1 MSKTISLAGLFGA
14 TVAAATG
21 AFVSWWWQ
29 SRSRQ
34 SDLEERTRVRLRRWQ
49 LR

>member
-1 MSKTISLAGLFGA
+1 MSKTFPFAGLFGA
-14 TVAAATG
+14 TAAAATG
-21 AFVSWWWQ
+21 AFAGWWWQ

-34 SDLEERTRVRLRRWQ
+34 SALEERTRIRLRRWQ